1 MIRAIR
7 YAASILF
14 AVLLMA
20 GTVGNPARVQ
30 AHIGTIGYSEIRAAD
45 HTLSYT
51 LHLEAREVE
60 QWVTIRSRKT
70 VVIDPDSTAK
80 PDGPSWTDSD
90 LLRMIGETLE
100 VTADG
105 QKGRVDLKASS
116 VDKKNGIDM
125 LTLQLEYPFPKPV
138 GEYKVNYHFFYDLD
152 DPQHQNFVTL
162 WENGKQVQR
171 VFNKDLREI
180 KLTPSGAEQTTAA
193 ASKPEKELSSHA
205 KAGGSWTITFRD
217 FFVTGVRHIWTGY
230 DHLLFL
236 LGLLILKQSTK
247 AYIRIVSAFTVGHSV
262 TLALAALDIVRAPLS
277 VIEPLI
283 ALSIVFIAVENLWF
297 KRHGHRW
304 LIALGF
310 GFIHGFGFADIL
322 HGALGEHYLSALLSF
337 NLGVEAGQLVVL
349 GALLPLLLYL
359 RRVTWYPRVLY
370 AASGLI
376 ALMGTY
382 WFIGRIAI

>member
-7 YAASILF
+7 YAALIIF
-14 AVLLMA
+14 AVLMA
-20 GTVGNPARVQ
+20 GTAGNPARVQ

-70 VVIDPDSTAK
+70 VIIDPNATAK
-80 PDGPSWTDSD
+80 PQGPSWTDSD
-90 LLRMIGETLE
+90 LLRMIGESLE

-116 VDKKNGIDM
+116 VDKKNGMDM

-180 KLTPSGAEQTTAA
+180 KLTPSGAGQAETSTSLSAKE
-193 ASKPEKELSSHA
+193 ASSVES
-205 KAGGSWTITFRD
+205 GGSWSVTFRD
-217 FFVTGVRHIWTGY
+217 FFVTGVKHIWNGY

-247 AYIRIVSAFTVGHSV
+247 EYIRIVSAFTVGHSV
-262 TLALAALDIVRAPLS
+262 TLALAALEIVRAPLS

-359 RRVTWYPRVLY
+359 RRITWYPRVLY

-382 WFIGRIAI
+382 WFIGRLAV